1 MSANCLCPAQEPNCP
16 TTGLQAL
23 EVSVI
28 VVFET
33 KSEKQMKGE
42 LTGPGRMEG
51 VVVWTGGVVC
61 DWVVKGGAPR

>member
-16 TTGLQAL
+16 TTRLQAL
-23 EVSVI
+23 EVFSNNCVC
-28 VVFET
+28 
-33 KSEKQMKGE
+33 EKQMKGE
-42 LTGPGRMEG
+42 LTGPGRMDG